1 MTRSCAGIISSRSV
15 RSSPIRCISPHP
27 HGQSRLSGS
36 ITFSIRGRSL
46 GRLPRLR
53 RAGLRGAGPVD
64 VCVFCCVSTSA
75 TAVSRS
81 SKASCRSSSLSF
93 SDLLPCTTWFSSA
106 TRCSR
111 RLLASRSASRSRSTA
126 RTASRWSSGMAER
139 SMVGVLDMSGAYPGL
154 PLWTQAFGCPSHSA
168 TAGRRASRDRTRRQ
182 SSPANS
188 ASNWARFSVIA
199 PSRMAGQVKL
209 FSSSRL

>member
-1 MTRSCAGIISSRSV
+1 MISSRSV
-15 RSSPIRCISPHP
+15 RSSLIRCIVPHP
-27 HGQSRLSGS
+27 HGQFRLAGS

-53 RAGLRGAGPVD
+53 RTARRGDACGGA
-64 VCVFCCVSTSA
+64 CSSCWVSTSA

-93 SDLLPCTTWFSSA
+93 SDRLPCTAWFSSA

-111 RLLASRSASRSRSTA
+111 RLLASLSASRSRSTA

-139 SMVGVLDMSGAYPGL
+139 SMGGALDMAGSYPDL
-154 PLWTQAFGCPSHSA
+154 PLREQAFRSPSHSA